1 MACYGVDPLVSIK
14 VDDVVTTFYPS
25 HIDNS
30 KIMIGCKNSF
40 FRFSSWP
47 LDFDVI
53 TLDSEWKYKQD
64 QIKLAKEKRRERP
77 YPITQL
83 KPHPSESTRH

>member
-1 MACYGVDPLVSIK
+1 MEDMACYGVDPLVSIK

-40 FRFSSWP
+40 FRFSS
-47 LDFDVI
+47 
-53 TLDSEWKYKQD
+53 
-64 QIKLAKEKRRERP
+64 
-77 YPITQL
+77 
-83 KPHPSESTRH
+83 